1 MPKRYLVTPKD
12 GRVKKVLPDG
22 RRVLVAIPGQL
33 IDYEL
38 AVELGLVKSEPEP
51 TPEPQ
56 QEEPPKPAPQE
67 RAAKKAS
74 PAKKSAPAKPAEPSE
89 PEPAPKFSSYPTKKS
104 SGK

>member
-38 AVELGLVKSEPEP
+38 AVELGLVKSEP

-56 QEEPPKPAPQE
+56 QEEPPKPAPQK
-67 RAAKKAS
+67 RA
-74 PAKKSAPAKPAEPSE
+74 AKKSAPAKPAEPSE